1 MQLPKDP
8 TILEFYEEFVDQ
20 WIVDINEQWDDLLA
34 SKNEGNDFYR
44 FAHTLKGS
52 GYQFGIME
60 IGDMGIELMRLIKE
74 EKWDEMPPYKKKL
87 LVVLAEAKELYNK
100 SVGK

>member
-1 MQLPKDP
+1 MELPKDT

-20 WIVDINEQWDDLLA
+20 WLTDINEQWDELLA
-34 SKNEGNDFYR
+34 SNNEGNNFYR

-52 GYQFGIME
+52 GYQFEIME
-60 IGDMGIELMRLIKE
+60 LGDKGIELMKLIKE
-74 EKWDEMPPYKKKL
+74 EQWSDIPPYKNEL
-87 LVVLAEAKELYNK
+87 LAILNEAKELYNK